1 MKFSNLYKMFFLIFL
16 LSFVSS
22 ILFPMFISRND
33 VMAWKAF
40 SVFMPVCTISLILGV
55 IFLIIDKF
63 KSKYVNEEL
72 FMRLFAYS
80 NKIYFHFN

>member
-1 MKFSNLYKMFFLIFL
+1 MKLTKLYRMFFIIFL

-22 ILFPMFISRND
+22 ILFPIFIAQSD

-40 SVFMPVCTISLILGV
+40 SIFMPICAISLILGV

-63 KSKYVNEEL
+63 KK
-72 FMRLFAYS
+72 
-80 NKIYFHFN
+80 